1 MISSRTVVCK
11 KLFVESGAVPAF
23 TIFKQ
28 PRQRVFPEKALLLNL
43 VS

>member
-1 MISSRTVVCK
+1 MFSSRTVVCK
-11 KLFVESGAVPAF
+11 KLYESGAVPAF

-28 PRQRVFPEKALLLNL
+28 PRQRVFPEEALLLNL